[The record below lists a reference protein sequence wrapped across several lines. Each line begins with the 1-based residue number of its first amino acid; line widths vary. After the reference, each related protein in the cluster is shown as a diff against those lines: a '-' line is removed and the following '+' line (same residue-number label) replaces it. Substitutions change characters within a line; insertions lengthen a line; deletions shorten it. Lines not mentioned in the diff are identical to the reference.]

1 MNALLNKLGVP
12 SEIQAFFNAGDL
24 VFNYGDDMECFGSGF
39 HRVPTTSH
47 LFIAGGEVSKELILT
62 SSVMEAIAYL
72 TLNAHHYSNLGH
84 LSVIAM
90 GNLPHRGQLA
100 RMGQGW
106 QKRKITMVFGKDM
119 LGRLTDIRVATGIR
133 NKEVRFTLRNE
144 MIDIEYNF
152 VHYRFA
158 PDKLSLSKFE
168 KAAALRS
175 GIRTA
180 KPKQFDTYLNQLI
193 YDATQ

>member
-1 MNALLNKLGVP
+1 MNTLLNKLGIP
-12 SEIQAFFNAGDL
+12 PEIQAFFKTENL
-24 VFNYGDDMECFGSGF
+24 VFNYGNDVEYFGSGF
-39 HRVPTTSH
+39 HLVPTTSH
-47 LFIAGGEVSKELILT
+47 LFIAGGEVTKELILT
-62 SSVMEAIAYL
+62 SSVMEAVAFL
-72 TLNAHHYSNLGH
+72 TLNAHHYTNLGD

-100 RMGQGW
+100 RIGQGW

-133 NKEVRFTLRNE
+133 NKDVRFTLLKE
-144 MIDIEYNF
+144 MIDIEYNL
-152 VHYRFA
+152 VHYRLTS
-158 PDKLSLSKFE
+158 DTLSLHKFE

-175 GIRTA
+175 GIRTS

-193 YDATQ
+193 YDAAK

>member
-1 MNALLNKLGVP
+1 MNTLLNKLGISP
-12 SEIQAFFNAGDL
+12 EIQAFFNAGDL
-24 VFNYGDDMECFGSGF
+24 NFYYGEDVEQFGPGF
-39 HRVPTTSH
+39 HRVPTTRH
-47 LFIAGGEVSKELILT
+47 LFFAGGEVTKELILT
-62 SSVMEAIAYL
+62 SSVMEAIAFL
-72 TLNAHHYSNLGH
+72 TLNAHHYTNLGD

-100 RMGQGW
+100 RIGQGW

-119 LGRLTDIRVATGIR
+119 LGRLTDIRVAVGIR
-133 NKEVRFTLRNE
+133 NKDVRFTLSNG
-144 MIDIEYNF
+144 MIDIEYNR
-152 VHYRFA
+152 VQYRFA
-158 PDKLSLSKFE
+158 PDKLSLHKFE

-180 KPKQFDTYLNQLI
+180 KPKQSDTYLNQLI

>member
-12 SEIQAFFNAGDL
+12 SEIQAYFNAGDL
-24 VFNYGDDMECFGSGF
+24 IFNYGNDVERFGSGF
-39 HRVPTTSH
+39 HLVPTTPH
-47 LFIAGGEVSKELILT
+47 LFIAGGELTKELILT
-62 SSVMEAIAYL
+62 FSVMEAIAFL
-72 TLNAHHYSNLGH
+72 TLNADHYSSLGD

-90 GNLPHRGQLA
+90 GNLPHRGQLTRIA
-100 RMGQGW
+100 QGW
-106 QKRKITMVFGKDM
+106 QKRKITMVFGKDI
-119 LGRLTDIRVATGIR
+119 LGRLTDIRVAAGIR
-133 NKEVRFTLRNE
+133 YKEVRFTLRNE
-144 MIDIEYNF
+144 MIDIEYNR
-152 VHYRFA
+152 VQYRFA

-168 KAAALRS
+168 KTAALRS